1 MKQHLQTYL
10 EYTHFCN
17 LQMIVVLTPE
27 NNQGKIARFVSH
39 TINAQ
44 HIWNKRLEGQ
54 QITLGVWQDHDKTT
68 LVQLEHENYETSL
81 RLLELLDLSINIS
94 YENSEGT
101 SFTKNIGD
109 IFFHIINHSTYHRGQ
124 LMLVLKEAGV
134 SPIPLDFIHYNN

>member
-1 MKQHLQTYL
+1 
-10 EYTHFCN
+10 
-17 LQMIVVLTPE
+17 MIVLLTPE
-27 NNQGKIARFVSH
+27 NNQEKIARFVSH

-54 QITLGVWQDHDKTT
+54 PIELGVWQDHDITT
-68 LVQLEHENYETSL
+68 LERLEHENFEISL
-81 RLLELLDLSINIS
+81 RLLALLDLSTNIS

-124 LMLVLKEAGV
+124 LMLRLKEAGV
-134 SPIPLDFIHYNN
+134 PPIPLDFIHYKK